1 MPRVQSKARRRGER
15 RKEKIAGPKPMIRL
29 VTEKQSDSRSSIK
42 TVGLAS
48 GGHSELRA
56 EVLDPELME
65 EAEGFL
71 NYVSHYV
78 TTSGKR
84 ISPGETM
91 AYGYWLVK
99 FQSANDNTL
108 EAWEYKADA
117 TDFVKGADL
126 TLRYWRDQ
134 HIVCK
139 LHGAEFRPP
148 RPDKLTVVS
157 AGVLE
162 GAPVEGVRYPS
173 PDHMSGWWIT
183 TDQYN
188 GDIKTLQH
196 QHTYHVTA
204 ARPELAKYLA
214 LPDGFRF
221 DLSGTEAVWLD
232 EKVASAMP

>member
-1 MPRVQSKARRRGER
+1 
-15 RKEKIAGPKPMIRL
+15 MIRL
-29 VTEKQSDSRSSIK
+29 ISENQSGSRSSIR

-48 GGHSELRA
+48 EGHSELRA
-56 EVLDPELME
+56 EVLDPELMG
-65 EAEGFL
+65 EAEEFL
-71 NYVSHYV
+71 NYVTHYV

-84 ISPGETM
+84 IGSGETM

-99 FQSANDNTL
+99 FERADDNTL
-108 EAWEYKADA
+108 ETWEYKADA
-117 TDFVKGADL
+117 SGFVKGANL

-134 HIVCK
+134 HIACK
-139 LHGAEFRPP
+139 LHEAAFTPP

-188 GDIKTLQH
+188 GDIKTLKH
-196 QHTYHVTA
+196 EHTYHVTA

-221 DLSGTEAVWLD
+221 NQSPIEDVWLD

>member
-1 MPRVQSKARRRGER
+1 
-15 RKEKIAGPKPMIRL
+15 MIRL
-29 VTEKQSDSRSSIK
+29 VTEKKSDSRPSIR
-42 TVGLAS
+42 TVGLAPV
-48 GGHSELRA
+48 GHLELRA
-56 EVLDPELME
+56 EVLDPELMGDAE
-65 EAEGFL
+65 EFL
-71 NYVSHYV
+71 NYVTHYV

-84 ISPGETM
+84 ICPGETM

-99 FQSANDNTL
+99 FERADDDTL
-108 EAWEYKADA
+108 ETWEYTADA
-117 TDFVKGADL
+117 SDFVKGANL

-134 HIVCK
+134 HIICK

-148 RPDKLTVVS
+148 RPDKMTVVS

-188 GDIKTLQH
+188 GDIKTLKH

-221 DLSGTEAVWLD
+221 NLSGIEDVWLD
-232 EKVASAMP
+232 EKVATATP

>member
-1 MPRVQSKARRRGER
+1 
-15 RKEKIAGPKPMIRL
+15 MIKL
-29 VTEKQSDSRSSIK
+29 VTEKQSDTLFSIR
-42 TVGLAS
+42 TAGLNSVGQ
-48 GGHSELRA
+48 SEIRA
-56 EVLDPELME
+56 EILDPELIGE
-65 EAEGFL
+65 VEQFL

-78 TTSGKR
+78 TTSGR
-84 ISPGETM
+84 QIAPGETM
-91 AYGYWLVK
+91 AYGYWLAK
-99 FQSANDNTL
+99 FELADDNTL
-108 EAWEYKADA
+108 ETWEYKADA
-117 TDFVKGADL
+117 SDFVKGANL

-139 LHGAEFRPP
+139 LHGTEFRPP

-157 AGVLE
+157 AGVQE

-188 GDIKTLQH
+188 GDIKTLKH

-221 DLSGTEAVWLD
+221 NLSDTEDVWFD
-232 EKVASAMP
+232 EKVASATP

>member
-1 MPRVQSKARRRGER
+1 
-15 RKEKIAGPKPMIRL
+15 MIKL
-29 VTEKQSDSRSSIK
+29 VSEKQSDSQSGIR
-42 TVGLAS
+42 TVGLPSIGQA
-48 GGHSELRA
+48 ELRA
-56 EVLDPELME
+56 EVRDPDLLG
-65 EAEGFL
+65 EAEEFL

-84 ISPGETM
+84 IGPGETI

-99 FQSANDNTL
+99 FQAAGQNLL
-108 EAWEYKADA
+108 ETWEYKPDA
-117 TDFVKGADL
+117 SDFVQGANL

-139 LHGAEFRPP
+139 LHDAEFKPP
-148 RPDKLTVVS
+148 RPDKLTVIS

-162 GAPVEGVRYPS
+162 GAPAEGVRYPS

-188 GDIKTLQH
+188 GDIKTLKH

-221 DLSGTEAVWLD
+221 NLSGTEDVWLD
-232 EKVASAMP
+232 DKVASATP

>member
-1 MPRVQSKARRRGER
+1 
-15 RKEKIAGPKPMIRL
+15 MIRL
-29 VTEKQSDSRSSIK
+29 VTEKQSDSRPSIR
-42 TVGLAS
+42 TLGLAS
-48 GGHSELRA
+48 VGHLEFRA
-56 EVLDPELME
+56 EVLDPELMG
-65 EAEGFL
+65 EAEEFL
-71 NYVSHYV
+71 NYVTHYV

-84 ISPGETM
+84 IGPGETM

-99 FQSANDNTL
+99 FERADDNTL
-108 EAWEYKADA
+108 ETWEYKADA
-117 TDFVKGADL
+117 SDFVKGANL

-134 HIVCK
+134 HIICK
-139 LHGAEFRPP
+139 LHEAEFRPP

-188 GDIKTLQH
+188 GDIKTLKH

-221 DLSGTEAVWLD
+221 NLSGVEDVWLD
-232 EKVASAMP
+232 EKVASALP

>member
-1 MPRVQSKARRRGER
+1 
-15 RKEKIAGPKPMIRL
+15 MIRL
-29 VTEKQSDSRSSIK
+29 VTEKQSDSQVSIK
-42 TVGLAS
+42 TLGLNSVGQ
-48 GGHSELRA
+48 SEIRV
-56 EVLDPELME
+56 EVLDPELMG
-65 EAEGFL
+65 EAEEFL

-78 TTSGKR
+78 TTSRKR

-99 FQSANDNTL
+99 FQGAGHNVL
-108 EAWEYKADA
+108 ETWEYKADA
-117 TDFVKGADL
+117 SDFVKGANL

-134 HIVCK
+134 HVICK
-139 LHGAEFRPP
+139 LHGTEFKPP
-148 RPDKLTVVS
+148 RPDKLTVIS
-157 AGVLE
+157 DGVLE

-188 GDIKTLQH
+188 GDIKTLKH

-204 ARPELAKYLA
+204 ARPELIKYLA

-221 DLSGTEAVWLD
+221 NLSATEDVWLD
-232 EKVASAMP
+232 EKVASASP

>member
-1 MPRVQSKARRRGER
+1 
-15 RKEKIAGPKPMIRL
+15 MIRL
-29 VTEKQSDSRSSIK
+29 ITEKRSDSQSSIR
-42 TVGLAS
+42 TEGLVS
-48 GGHSELRA
+48 LGHSEFRA
-56 EVLDPELME
+56 EVRDPELMGQ
-65 EAEGFL
+65 AEDFL

-84 ISPGETM
+84 INPGETM
-91 AYGYWLVK
+91 PYGYWLVK
-99 FQSANDNTL
+99 FEGAGRNTL
-108 EAWEYKADA
+108 ETWEYKADA
-117 TDFVKGADL
+117 SDFVKGANL
-126 TLRYWRDQ
+126 TLCYWRDQ
-134 HIVCK
+134 HIICK
-139 LHGAEFRPP
+139 LHEAEFRPP

-157 AGVLE
+157 DGVLE

-188 GDIKTLQH
+188 GDIKTLKH

-221 DLSGTEAVWLD
+221 NLAGTEEVWLD
-232 EKVASAMP
+232 EKVARAMP

>member
-1 MPRVQSKARRRGER
+1 MVY
-15 RKEKIAGPKPMIRL
+15 MRL
-29 VTEKQSDSRSSIK
+29 VTERQSDSQSSIR
-42 TVGLAS
+42 TIGLAS
-48 GGHSELRA
+48 VGHSELRA
-56 EVLDPELME
+56 EVRDPELMG
-65 EAEGFL
+65 EAEEFL
-71 NYVSHYV
+71 NYVTHYV

-84 ISPGETM
+84 IGPGETM

-99 FQSANDNTL
+99 FERADDNTL
-108 EAWEYKADA
+108 ETWEYKADA
-117 TDFVKGADL
+117 SDFVKGANL

-134 HIVCK
+134 HIICK

-148 RPDKLTVVS
+148 RPDKMTVVS
-157 AGVLE
+157 DGVLE

-188 GDIKTLQH
+188 GDIKTLKH

-204 ARPELAKYLA
+204 ARPELVKYLA

-221 DLSGTEAVWLD
+221 NLSATEDVWLD